1 MTRRVQTKLLLRRSG
16 GLLPAVTLLKA
27 AISELKIRMVN
38 AVDLMRLQPAIEHPH
53 GLSDEAFDALF
64 TRSAHP
70 PRSPIDR
77 AFARTSARGVR
88 ICPIREW
95 RWPDGRRAAS

>member
-53 GLSDEAFDALF
+53 GLSDEAFEPCLRAVRTHLDHQL
-64 TRSAHP
+64 TAH
-70 PRSPIDR
+70 R
-77 AFARTSARGVR
+77 AYIRARG
-88 ICPIREW
+88 EDL
-95 RWPDGRRAAS
+95 PDSRMAMA